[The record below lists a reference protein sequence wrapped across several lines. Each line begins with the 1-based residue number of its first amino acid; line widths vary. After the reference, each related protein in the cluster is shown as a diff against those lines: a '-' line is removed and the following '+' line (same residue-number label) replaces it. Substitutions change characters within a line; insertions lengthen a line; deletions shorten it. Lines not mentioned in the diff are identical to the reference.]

1 MQSWLDKIVAYL
13 TSNTLWIY
21 LTLLLFLSY
30 LFMLSGVGEGWGAY
44 FSSFLALCLLYF
56 PVLVYSGFRKWWQ
69 RRPLSLVRPV
79 LWIYSFVGHPLLI
92 FFFRYK
98 LPKDAYFFSKVDLSV
113 ASPDNFLITIGGLL
127 LLTEIVIIFNDQLLK
142 GALKM
147 PWLESFGLE
156 KAILSLLALLAL
168 IASLI
173 AAITQMGADFEWSF
187 TSFLLLVGRFI
198 IYSLQLFV
206 IYLAYYFFY
215 YVNHYL
221 LIPKIFKKKGVIYY
235 GFSLAALI
243 LLFYPIFVNLIR
255 YLPIVE
261 QLNLDR
267 FMTSDHIFAEDRG
280 GFPFM
285 IMVLSVPII
294 IAYEWFRQNAA
305 LATLAKEKSATELSL
320 LKQQINPHFFF
331 NTLNNLYALSITHD
345 KQTPEV
351 IMQLS
356 ELMRYV
362 IYRGKEET
370 VRLKEE
376 VKYIEDYIQLQQI
389 RLHKKLDFRFEKKL
403 GEEELSIPPL
413 LFIVLV
419 ENAFKHGIEP
429 AENECFLH
437 LSLKTT
443 ADTLTFSCSNS
454 IEEQS
459 TAAKGIGLTNLR
471 RRLALLY
478 PDQNT
483 LEITESED
491 RYEVVLQLKIAT
503 T

>member
-30 LFMLSGVGEGWGAY
+30 LFMLSGVGEGWDAY
-44 FSSFLALCLLYF
+44 FSSFWALCLLYF
-56 PVLVYSGFRKWWQ
+56 PVLVYSGFRAWWQ
-69 RRPLSLVRPV
+69 QRPLSLVRPV
-79 LWIYSFVGHPLLI
+79 MWTYSFVGHPLLL

-98 LPKDAYFFSKVDLSV
+98 LPKDAYFFSKVDISV

-127 LLTEIVIIFNDQLLK
+127 LLTEILIIFNDQLLK

-156 KAILSLLALLAL
+156 KAILALLALLAL
-168 IASLI
+168 VTSLI
-173 AAITQMGADFEWSF
+173 AAITHLGPDFEWSV
-187 TSFLLLVGRFI
+187 SSLFLLGGTFI
-198 IYSLQLFV
+198 ANSLQLFV

-215 YVNHYL
+215 YINHYL

-243 LLFYPIFVNLIR
+243 LLFYPIFVSLIR
-255 YLPIVE
+255 YFPIVH
-261 QLNLDR
+261 QLALDR
-267 FMTSDHIFAEDRG
+267 FIASDHIFAEDRG
-280 GFPFM
+280 GLPFM
-285 IMVLSVPII
+285 IMLLSVPII

-331 NTLNNLYALSITHD
+331 NTLNNLYALSITKD

-351 IMQLS
+351 ILQLS

-370 VRLKEE
+370 VRLTEE

-389 RLHKKLDFRFEKKL
+389 RLHKKLDFRFEKEL
-403 GEEELSIPPL
+403 GEEELSISPL

-429 AENECFLH
+429 AEQECFLH
-437 LSLKTT
+437 LSLTT
-443 ADTLTFSCSNS
+443 TGNTLTFRSSNS
-454 IEEQS
+454 VEELP
-459 TAAKGIGLTNLR
+459 TAEKGIGLTNLR
-471 RRLALLY
+471 RRLALLS
-478 PDQNT
+478 PDQHS
-483 LEITESED
+483 LEIKESANQ
-491 RYEVVLQLKIAT
+491 YEAILQLKIAKT
-503 T
+503 

>member
-1 MQSWLDKIVAYL
+1 MQSWLDKIVDYL

-21 LTLLLFLSY
+21 MTLLSFLSY
-30 LFMLSGVGEGWGAY
+30 LFMLSGVGDGWGAY

-69 RRPLSLVRPV
+69 QAPLSFVRPV
-79 LWIYSFVGHPLLI
+79 IWLYSFIGHPLLI

-98 LPKDAYFFSKVDLSV
+98 LPKDAYFFSKVDISV
-113 ASPDNFLITIGGLL
+113 STLDNFLIVIGGLL
-127 LLTEIVIIFNDQLLK
+127 LLTEIILIFNDQLLK

-147 PWLESFGLE
+147 PWLASLGLE
-156 KAILSLLALLAL
+156 KTILLLLALLSV
-168 IASLI
+168 IASLV
-173 AAITQMGADFEWSF
+173 ASITQVGADFEWGMI
-187 TSFLLLVGRFI
+187 SFLLLIGNFI
-198 IYSLQLFV
+198 AYSLQLFL
-206 IYLAYYFFY
+206 IYLVYYFFY

-221 LIPKIFKKKGVIYY
+221 LIPKVFKRKGVIYY
-235 GFSLAALI
+235 GFAVAALI
-243 LLFYPIFVNLIR
+243 LFFYPIFVSLVQW
-255 YLPIVE
+255 LPIVE
-261 QLNLDR
+261 QLNLER
-267 FMTSDHIFAEDRG
+267 FMSTGHIFAEDRG
-280 GFPFM
+280 GLPFM
-285 IMVLSVPII
+285 IMVLTVPVI
-294 IAYEWFRQNAA
+294 IAYEWFRQNTE

-389 RLHKKLDFRFEKKL
+389 RLHKKLDFRFEKDL

-429 AENECFLH
+429 AEDECFLH
-437 LSLKTT
+437 LNLKTT

-454 IEEQS
+454 VEEQS

-483 LEITESED
+483 LEIKESEH

>member
-1 MQSWLDKIVAYL
+1 
-13 TSNTLWIY
+13 
-21 LTLLLFLSY
+21 
-30 LFMLSGVGEGWGAY
+30 
-44 FSSFLALCLLYF
+44 
-56 PVLVYSGFRKWWQ
+56 
-69 RRPLSLVRPV
+69 
-79 LWIYSFVGHPLLI
+79 
-92 FFFRYK
+92 
-98 LPKDAYFFSKVDLSV
+98 
-113 ASPDNFLITIGGLL
+113 
-127 LLTEIVIIFNDQLLK
+127 
-142 GALKM
+142 
-147 PWLESFGLE
+147 
-156 KAILSLLALLAL
+156 
-168 IASLI
+168 
-173 AAITQMGADFEWSF
+173 
-187 TSFLLLVGRFI
+187 
-198 IYSLQLFV
+198 
-206 IYLAYYFFY
+206 
-215 YVNHYL
+215 
-221 LIPKIFKKKGVIYY
+221 
-235 GFSLAALI
+235 
-243 LLFYPIFVNLIR
+243 
-255 YLPIVE
+255 
-261 QLNLDR
+261 
-267 FMTSDHIFAEDRG
+267 
-280 GFPFM
+280 
-285 IMVLSVPII
+285 
-294 IAYEWFRQNAA
+294 
-305 LATLAKEKSATELSL
+305 
-320 LKQQINPHFFF
+320 
-331 NTLNNLYALSITHD
+331 
-345 KQTPEV
+345 
-351 IMQLS
+351 MQLS

>member
-44 FSSFLALCLLYF
+44 FSSFFALCLLYF

-69 RRPLSLVRPV
+69 LKPLSLIRPMMWV
-79 LWIYSFVGHPLLI
+79 YSFVGHPILI
-92 FFFRYK
+92 FFYRHK
-98 LPKDAYFFSKVDLSV
+98 LPNDAYFFSKVDISV
-113 ASPDNFLITIGGLL
+113 ATPDNFLITIGGLL
-127 LLTEIVIIFNDQLLK
+127 LLTEVLIIFNDQLLK
-142 GALKM
+142 GALKL

-156 KAILSLLALLAL
+156 KAILLLLGLLSL
-168 IASLI
+168 IASLV
-173 AAITQMGADFEWSF
+173 AAITHLGTGFEWSF
-187 TSFLLLVGRFI
+187 TSFFLLVGNFMA
-198 IYSLQLFV
+198 YSLQLFV

-221 LIPKIFKKKGVIYY
+221 LISKIFKKKGVIYY

-243 LLFYPIFVNLIR
+243 LIFYPIFVSLIR
-255 YLPIVE
+255 YLPIVG
-261 QLNLDR
+261 QLSLDR
-267 FMTSDHIFAEDRG
+267 FMASDHIFAEDRG
-280 GFPFM
+280 GLPFM

-331 NTLNNLYALSITHD
+331 NTLNNLYALSITKD

-376 VKYIEDYIQLQQI
+376 IKYIEDYIQLQQI
-389 RLHKKLDFRFEKKL
+389 RLHKKLNFRFDKDL
-403 GEEELSIPPL
+403 AEEELSIPPL

-429 AENECFLH
+429 AEDECFLH
-437 LSLKTT
+437 LNLKTT
-443 ADTLTFSCSNS
+443 ADTLIFSCSNS
-454 IEEQS
+454 IEEQPI
-459 TAAKGIGLTNLR
+459 AAKGIGLTNLR

-478 PDQNT
+478 PEQDS
-483 LEITESED
+483 LEIKESAHS
-491 RYEVVLQLKIAT
+491 YEVVLQLKIAT